1 MSKEISK
8 ATVLQRELVANVSHD
23 IRTPLTMIK
32 GYAETIKDL
41 TGDNPEKR
49 NQQLDIII
57 DESNRLNVLVNDIL
71 DLSKLQAGQQKM
83 NFIQFDLLKS
93 SGTLWAGTP
102 CWESEEHY
110 QFTLDAPEHYFMVG
124 DEVKMEQV
132 IYNILQQRREPHR
145 RGQKDLYHLGCLP
158 DSRTS
163 ADPGYREGHC
173 PGRSAFDLGPVLQT
187 L

>member
-1 MSKEISK
+1 M
-8 ATVLQRELVANVSHD
+8 ANVSHD

-83 NFIQFDLLKS
+83 NFIQFDLAQKLRDIV
-93 SGTLWAGTP
+93 GRYALL
-102 CWESEEHY
+102 ESEEHY
-110 QFTLDAPEHYFMVG
+110 QFTLSCPGTLLYGGGRGEDGAG
-124 DEVKMEQV
+124 DLQHP
-132 IYNILQQRREPHR
+132 QQRRQPHR
-145 RGQKDLYHLGCLP
+145 RDKKIFITLDASNFRAGC
-158 DSRTS
+158 
-163 ADPGYREGHC
+163 
-173 PGRSAFDLGPVLQT
+173 
-187 L
+187 